1 MLEEL
6 TLRKA
11 VEFAVTTEQ
20 LGNKFYDKM
29 AKKFADDAEISEI
42 FTMLAKDELIHEK
55 QFQNLLNKVPKD
67 EGVSSQDDRWA
78 HLKIMSMS
86 ETMSKI

>member
-20 LGNKFYDKM
+20 LGARFYNKM
-29 AKKFADDAEISEI
+29 AKKFADDEGIKNI
-42 FTMLAKDELIHEK
+42 FTSLAKDELIHEK
-55 QFQNLLNKVPKD
+55 QFQNLSL
-67 EGVSSQDDRWA
+67 
-78 HLKIMSMS
+78 
-86 ETMSKI
+86 